1 MGDEQLNPQQKAY
14 LRFLRNEVDKYERE
28 ANRTDYHPK
37 GQQDLFRA
45 RKELKEYR
53 LKLQRNGVKI

>member
-1 MGDEQLNPQQKAY
+1 MGDEQLNPEQQAH

-28 ANRTDYHPK
+28 ANRTDYHPNVK
-37 GQQDLFRA
+37 NDLSRA

-53 LKLQRNGVKI
+53 LELQRKGVNI